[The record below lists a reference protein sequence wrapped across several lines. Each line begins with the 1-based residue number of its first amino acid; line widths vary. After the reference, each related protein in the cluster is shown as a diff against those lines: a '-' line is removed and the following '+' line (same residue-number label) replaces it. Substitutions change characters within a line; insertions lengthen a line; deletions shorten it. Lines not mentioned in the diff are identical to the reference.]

1 MSTMHPKSLPIF
13 QVDAFAQEV
22 FQGNPAAVVPLEEWL
37 PDTLLQAIAAENNLS
52 ETAYFVRRADH
63 YHLRWFTPNKE
74 VRLCGHATLASAHVL
89 FTELGFAEATLRFHT
104 LAGELRVTKQDIGYA
119 MDFPADP
126 PHPIAPVSLID
137 EALGLTPS
145 YYGQATDD
153 LLVQLDNAE
162 QLERMTP
169 DLSLISKLSARG
181 LIVTAPGTDT
191 AIVSRCFYP
200 AYGVPEDPV
209 TGSAHTVLTP
219 YWATQLGKPSF
230 SAQQGSA
237 RKGFLHCSLES
248 DRVKLAGEAQTYL
261 EGKIF
266 LG

>member
-1 MSTMHPKSLPIF
+1 MHPKSLPIF
-13 QVDAFAQEV
+13 QVDAFAREV

-89 FTELGFAEATLRFHT
+89 FTELGFTADTLRFHT
-104 LAGELRVTKQDIGYA
+104 LAGELRVSKQDIGYTL
-119 MDFPADP
+119 DFPSDP
-126 PHPIAPVSLID
+126 PYPIDPIPLLD
-137 EALGLTPS
+137 KALGITPH
-145 YYGQATDD
+145 YIGQGSDD
-153 LLVQLDNAE
+153 LLVQLDSAE
-162 QLERMTP
+162 QVERMTP
-169 DLSLISKLSARG
+169 DLSLIAQLPARG
-181 LIVTAPGTDT
+181 LIVTAAGRDT
-191 AIVSRCFYP
+191 AIISRCFYP

-219 YWATQLGKPSF
+219 YWANLLGSLSF

-237 RKGFLHCSLES
+237 RKGYLHCSLEG
-248 DRVKLAGEAQTYL
+248 DRVRLAGEAITYL
-261 EGKIF
+261 TGSIL